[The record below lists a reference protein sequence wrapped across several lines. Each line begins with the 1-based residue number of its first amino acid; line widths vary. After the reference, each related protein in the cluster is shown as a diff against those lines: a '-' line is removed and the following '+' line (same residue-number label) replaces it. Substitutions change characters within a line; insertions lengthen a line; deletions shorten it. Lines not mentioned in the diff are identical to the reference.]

1 MKKLLICSGLAASM
15 FLTACTVGP
24 KYQRPKVQ
32 LPATYRGAAPH
43 TEQQASMA
51 DLPWWELFKDP
62 ALQELIRTSLQQNYD
77 LRIASERVIAARAQ
91 LGITRSQQYPSVEG
105 NAPLTGS
112 KNNPG
117 YRSTFFQLAP
127 DAVFQLDL
135 FGALRKATEA
145 SRAQMLATEDTQK
158 NVILTLVGDVAG
170 YYFHLLTLDAQLDV
184 ARNTVQ
190 MQQESLKLTTLRL
203 QHGTATR
210 VEVLQAQQVL
220 DTANAQIPDIERQIT
235 QTENALSMLAGGLPD
250 RVKRGDILSAQ
261 YLPPQ
266 APAGLPSELLQRR
279 PDIQAAEQNLIAA
292 NANIGV
298 ARAAFFPS
306 ISLSGGAGG
315 SFGRTNIATSDTPTH
330 FGVWSYAANVTQ
342 PIFNAGRLRNNLRV
356 TESQQRQAVLG
367 YQKAIQNG
375 VREVSD
381 SLAGYEKL
389 REVRARQEASVKDLR
404 ESLQLSNERYK
415 AGITAYYE
423 VLDAQRSLFA
433 AEQGLAQARGN
444 ELQSLVTLYTA
455 LGGGWKQ

>member
-1 MKKLLICSGLAASM
+1 M

-32 LPATYRGAAPH
+32 VPATFRGAAPD

-51 DLPWWELFKDP
+51 DLPWWEVFKDP

-77 LRIASERVIAARAQ
+77 LRIASERVVAARAQ
-91 LGITRSQQYPSVEG
+91 LGITRSQQYPNVNINS
-105 NAPLTGS
+105 PFTGGKS
-112 KNNPG
+112 DSAFSSN
-117 YRSTFFQLAP
+117 FFRLAP
-127 DAVFQLDL
+127 DAIFQLDL

-145 SRAQMLATEDTQK
+145 SRAQMLATEDAQR

-184 ARNTVQ
+184 ARSTVQ
-190 MQQESLKLTTLRL
+190 MQQESLKLTNLRL

-220 DTANAQIPDIERQIT
+220 DAANAQIPDIERQIA
-235 QTENALSMLAGGLPD
+235 QTENALNMLAGGLPD
-250 RVKRGDILSAQ
+250 RIKRGDILSAQ
-261 YLPPQ
+261 HLPPQ
-266 APAGLPSELLQRR
+266 VPAGLPSDLLTRR
-279 PDIQAAEQNLIAA
+279 PDIHAAEQNLIAA

-298 ARAAFFPS
+298 ARAAFLPS
-306 ISLSGGAGG
+306 IALTGGVGGA
-315 SFGRTNIATSDTPTH
+315 FGRTSIASSDTPTH
-330 FGVWSYAANVTQ
+330 FGIWSYGVALSQ

-356 TESQQRQAVLG
+356 TESQQRQAVLS
-367 YQKAIQNG
+367 YQKAIQNSM
-375 VREVSD
+375 REVSD
-381 SLAGYEKL
+381 ALTGYDKL
-389 REVRARQEASVKDLR
+389 REVRTRQEASVKGLR